1 MRIKYILRKIVAAVR
16 ASISTANGQKWARR
30 GIVLFLVPSI
40 LLLLP
45 LLAPI
50 AVDYTIV
57 IFQLKIYFIVLAV
70 ITTYS
75 KVPRFRNAAQMLI
88 HKLRI
93 IDQDLNKPQRLYRN
107 IVVLGVTVTLLG
119 YLGAGHWLPYLWW
132 TFVVY
137 CIYVAV
143 LDGLRWYQAL
153 SAHTLGKA
161 SITVI
166 FAATSTLAYAMARQE
181 IAIAIHVV
189 PTNFTHT
196 SLLMAIFTI
205 PFLIVFSGGL
215 IYATSMVASAIII
228 PVLFMAR
235 SAPKGMKAWLLAET
249 IQDSSMK
256 YVMTTK
262 IFQVFFYGILGLILW
277 QQGRPAM
284 LHYETEIQKWLPA
297 AVYNFDMYPG
307 KECALKP
314 GEKLAPL
321 GDAKFLVAKRL
332 ENGDIKFS
340 PPMKCDDLP
349 VH

>member
-1 MRIKYILRKIVAAVR
+1 MHIQHLFRNIVTAVKR
-16 ASISTANGQKWARR
+16 SISTVNGQKWARR
-30 GIVLFLVPSI
+30 GIVLIVVPSTF
-40 LLLLP
+40 LSLP
-45 LLAPI
+45 LLAPT
-50 AVDYTIV
+50 AVDYTLI
-57 IFQLKIYFIVLAV
+57 IFQLKIYFIALAIV
-70 ITTYS
+70 ALYK
-75 KVPRFRNAAQMLI
+75 KVPKFRNAAQILI
-88 HKLRI
+88 HKFRI

-107 IVVLGVTVTLLG
+107 IAIIAFTFILFG
-119 YLGAGHWLPYLWW
+119 YLGAGHWLPYLWGA
-132 TFVVY
+132 FIAY

-143 LDGLRWYQAL
+143 LDGLRWYHAF

-228 PVLFMAR
+228 PFLFMAR

-262 IFQVFFYGILGLILW
+262 VFQVLFYGVFGLVLW

-284 LHYETEIQKWLPA
+284 LRYETEIQKWLPA
-297 AVYNFDMYPG
+297 AVYNLDMYPG

-321 GDAKFLVAKRL
+321 GDAKFLVAKQL
-332 ENGDIKFS
+332 ENGDINFL
-340 PPMKCDDLP
+340 PPMKCDDSP

>member
-1 MRIKYILRKIVAAVR
+1 MHIRHLFRNIVTAIKT
-16 ASISTANGQKWARR
+16 SISTVSRQQWILGA
-30 GIVLFLVPSI
+30 IVLLVVPVI

-45 LLAPI
+45 LLAPV
-50 AVDYTIV
+50 AVDYTI
-57 IFQLKIYFIVLAV
+57 IRLQLKIYFIALAI
-70 ITTYS
+70 ITIYR
-75 KVPRFRNAAQMLI
+75 KVPTFRNATQILVN
-88 HKLRI
+88 KLKI

-107 IVVLGVTVTLLG
+107 IVALGFTVALLG
-119 YLGAGHWLPYLWW
+119 YLGAGHWLPYLLWA
-132 TFVVY
+132 FFAY

-143 LDGLRWYQAL
+143 HDGLRWYHAF

-161 SITVI
+161 CITLI

-181 IAIAIHVV
+181 IAMAIQVV

-215 IYATSMVASAIII
+215 IYATSMVASAFII

-235 SAPKGMKAWLLAET
+235 SAPKGMKAWLLAEN

-262 IFQVFFYGILGLILW
+262 VFQLLFYGVLGLALW
-277 QQGRPAM
+277 QQGGPAM
-284 LHYETEIQKWLPA
+284 QRYETEIQKWLPA
-297 AVYNFDMYPG
+297 AVYNLDMYPG
-307 KECALKP
+307 KECALKL

-332 ENGDIKFS
+332 ENGDINFF
-340 PPMKCDDLP
+340 PPMKCDDTP

>member
-1 MRIKYILRKIVAAVR
+1 MHMKPLFRNIVVAVKR
-16 ASISTANGQKWARR
+16 SISTANSLQWARR
-30 GIVLFLVPSI
+30 GIVLLVVPSI

-45 LLAPI
+45 LIAPA
-50 AVDYTIV
+50 AVDYTLI
-57 IFQLKIYFIVLAV
+57 IFQLKIYFIALAIATV
-70 ITTYS
+70 HN
-75 KVPRFRNAAQMLI
+75 KVPKFRNAAQILT
-88 HKLRI
+88 HKFRI

-107 IVVLGVTVTLLG
+107 VIFLAFSVILLG

-132 TFVVY
+132 AFVIY

-143 LDGLRWYQAL
+143 LDGLRWYHAF
-153 SAHTLGKA
+153 SVHTLGKA
-161 SITVI
+161 SIAVI

-181 IAIAIHVV
+181 ISIATHVV

-215 IYATSMVASAIII
+215 IYAASMVASAIII
-228 PVLFMAR
+228 PVLLMAR

-256 YVMTTK
+256 YAMTTK
-262 IFQVFFYGILGLILW
+262 VFQLLFYGVFGLVLW

-284 LHYETEIQKWLPA
+284 LRYETEIQKWLPA
-297 AVYNFDMYPG
+297 AVYNLDMYIG

-321 GDAKFLVAKRL
+321 GDAKFLVAKQL
-332 ENGDIKFS
+332 ENGDINFL
-340 PPMKCDDLP
+340 PPMKCDDP
-349 VH
+349 SVH